1 MHSSAFTQLVL
12 GTGAAF
18 LAKPAQPWTLLP
30 TPRVSQCAG
39 ARHCVLWCVWL
50 ISLGMFPRFVM
61 LEHVFELHFL
71 LRQSSP
77 TVRTDHACLSL
88 GGGRAASTLADGN
101 SAQPCT
107 GSRAHHPGSTLAWS
121 AGSHGSRVS
130 RFWEPPTPCTAA
142 ISCPCVFRTRS
153 RSPACLSISE
163 RQLLSTKALMLRN
176 SNPTSIFLGCALVHI
191 SA

>member
-88 GGGRAASTLADGN
+88 GGGRAASTLADGEQCT
-101 SAQPCT
+101 ALYGFLRPPPGEHVGVECGLTRQPCVEILGT
-107 GSRAHHPGSTLAWS
+107 TDPL
-121 AGSHGSRVS
+121 HGGH
-130 RFWEPPTPCTAA
+130 
-142 ISCPCVFRTRS
+142 
-153 RSPACLSISE
+153 
-163 RQLLSTKALMLRN
+163 
-176 SNPTSIFLGCALVHI
+176 FLPVCI
-191 SA
+191 